1 MSTNRELRETL
12 RSFRPEPS
20 PDIVAVY
27 VNTSAPDDAPEPW
40 YVESVIGW
48 AVVDIDDEDED
59 GLLSVI
65 RPVVS
70 GDTPEW
76 QDTSYIGVYRR
87 DDLLSRHI
95 RDRLLETCA
104 AARANRERGVAALIM
119 LDGFHGCGAP
129 S

>member
-1 MSTNRELRETL
+1 MSRNRDLRETL

-27 VNTSAPDDAPEPW
+27 VNTSAPSDAAEPW

-48 AVVDIDDEDED
+48 AVVDVDDADTD
-59 GLLSVI
+59 GISTVI
-65 RPVVS
+65 RPVIS

-76 QDTSYIGVYRR
+76 EDTSYIGVYRR
-87 DDLLSRHI
+87 EDLLRRHV

-104 AARANRERGVAALIM
+104 ACRMHRERALLAM
-119 LDGFHGCGAP
+119 VDRGCGVP